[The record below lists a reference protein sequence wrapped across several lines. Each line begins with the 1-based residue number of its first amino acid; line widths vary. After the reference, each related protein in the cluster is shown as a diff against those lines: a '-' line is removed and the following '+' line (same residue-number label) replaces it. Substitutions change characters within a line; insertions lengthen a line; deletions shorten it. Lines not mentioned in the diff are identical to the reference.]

1 MKSYKKKVEKAAE
14 FIQKRTGSNFKIGI
28 ILGSG
33 LGEVA
38 EKASVKAV
46 IEYRD
51 IPGFPVSMV
60 EGHKGELI
68 YGEFGNKD
76 VIIFNGRYH
85 YYQGCS
91 LQDVTMIVRV
101 AGMLGVRTL
110 IITNASGGI
119 NRDFKPGDI
128 MLINDHINLIGTNPL
143 VGIET
148 SAFGQLFINMTEPYD
163 RALIKKVMD
172 LASGINEVGAL
183 REGVYIAV
191 SGPSYE
197 TKAEIS
203 FFEKI
208 GADAVG
214 MSTVPEVIVASQEGI
229 RVLGLSIISNMA
241 SGIAPGKLNHS
252 EVLEN
257 MSKVSSRLIILLEEI
272 VKNVL

>member
-1 MKSYKKKVEKAAE
+1 MKSYKKKVERAAG
-14 FIQKRTGSNFKIGI
+14 FIKKRTGTNVKIGI

-38 EKASVKAV
+38 EKASVKTV
-46 IEYRD
+46 LNYRE
-51 IPGFPVSMV
+51 IPGFPVSTV

-68 YGEFGNKD
+68 FGRFGNKD

-85 YYQGCS
+85 YYQGYS

-101 AGMLGVRTL
+101 AGMLGVRDL

-119 NRDFKPGDI
+119 NRKFKPGDI

-143 VGIET
+143 IGNET
-148 SAFGQLFINMTEPYD
+148 SAFGKLFINMTEPYD
-163 RALIKKVMD
+163 RALLKKVMD
-172 LASGINEVGAL
+172 SASGINEVGAL

-214 MSTVPEVIVASQEGI
+214 MSTVPEVIVASQEGL
-229 RVLGLSIISNMA
+229 RVLGLSVISNMA
-241 SGIAPGKLNHS
+241 SGIAPGKLSHS

-257 MSKVSSRLIILLEEI
+257 MSKVSSRLITLLEEI

>member
-1 MKSYKKKVEKAAE
+1 
-14 FIQKRTGSNFKIGI
+14 
-28 ILGSG
+28 
-33 LGEVA
+33 
-38 EKASVKAV
+38 
-46 IEYRD
+46 
-51 IPGFPVSMV
+51 
-60 EGHKGELI
+60 
-68 YGEFGNKD
+68 
-76 VIIFNGRYH
+76 
-85 YYQGCS
+85 
-91 LQDVTMIVRV
+91 MIVRV

-143 VGIET
+143 IGIET
-148 SAFGQLFINMTEPYD
+148 STFGQLFINMTEPYD

-241 SGIAPGKLNHS
+241 SGIAPGKLDHS